1 MDVPLPLRDSSSAPP
16 ASLSQAIDMSV
27 HRKPARSGTRGY
39 AHLVEIDVPVARVW
53 RALTEPGLIRIWSGQ
68 EAEIDARQGGMY
80 RIGKR
85 RGTAREAHIDVFEVN
100 RRRRLIYLN
109 GKDSPPSDTAAVDDF
124 ILDTRRGEGKTS
136 LRLLGS
142 GIPDAAAWDRSYA
155 SIRMGWERFLA
166 RIKVTLE
173 SPPVPKKPAKV
184 VPKDPPLPG
193 LDY

>member
-1 MDVPLPLRDSSSAPP
+1 MSLPRKSS
-16 ASLSQAIDMSV
+16 
-27 HRKPARSGTRGY
+27 RKGTRGY

-85 RGTAREAHIDVFEVN
+85 SGTAREAHIDVFEVN
-100 RRRRLIYLN
+100 RRLRLIYLN
-109 GKDSPPSDTAAVDDF
+109 GKNSPPSDSAAVDDF

-142 GIPDAAAWDRSYA
+142 GIPETPEWDRSYTA
-155 SIRMGWERFLA
+155 IRMGWERFMG

-173 SPPVPKKPAKV
+173 SPPVPKKPAKT